1 MSLPAISAARFDGR
15 HSAPGP
21 LPRRVLM
28 TVDAVGGVWRYAMDL
43 AAAMRDC
50 GVETLIVG
58 LGPQPSAEQRREAN
72 SIGRLEWTAQPLDWM
87 VKDESE
93 LDRVPHLLSEL
104 ALRHSVDLLHF
115 NLPSQAARMTAELP
129 LVTMSHSCVAS
140 WFAAVRGSGLP
151 EAWAWQKRLNR
162 LGFDRADLVLAP
174 SRSHA
179 ATLTRTYGA
188 IHDLAV
194 VYNASRN
201 ACSVGA
207 KENFVFA
214 AGRWWDEG
222 KNGAVLDRA
231 AADIGWP
238 VVMAGAC
245 EGPNGQHLA
254 IMHAD
259 HEGELSHDRTMTLM
273 SKAAIVVSPSVYE
286 PFGLV
291 ALEAARAGAAL
302 VLADIET
309 YRELWEGVALFA
321 DPGDPA
327 AFAEAVNRLTEDERL
342 RADLGRRAQL
352 RSADFTVEAQRDAVL
367 AAYRRVMSGSDRL
380 TAAE

>member
-1 MSLPAISAARFDGR
+1 MSLPAVSAARFDGR
-15 HSAPGP
+15 RRAPGP

-43 AAAMRDC
+43 AAALRDC
-50 GVETLIVG
+50 GVEPLIVG
-58 LGPQPSAEQRREAN
+58 LGPQPSPEQRREAN
-72 SIGRLEWTAQPLDWM
+72 SIGRLEWPAQPLDWM
-87 VKDESE
+87 VEDESE
-93 LDRVPHLLSEL
+93 LDRVPHLLSDL
-104 ALRHSVDLLHF
+104 ALRHSVDLLHL
-115 NLPSQAARMTAELP
+115 NLPSHAARITAELP

-201 ACSVGA
+201 ACSVSA

-245 EGPNGQHLA
+245 EGPNGQRVA
-254 IMHAD
+254 IMHAV
-259 HEGELSHDRTMTLM
+259 HEGELSHDRTMRLM

-327 AFAEAVNRLTEDERL
+327 AFAEAVNRLTEDAKL

>member
-1 MSLPAISAARFDGR
+1 
-15 HSAPGP
+15 
-21 LPRRVLM
+21 M
-28 TVDAVGGVWRYAMDL
+28 TVDAVGGVWRYAVDL
-43 AAAMRDC
+43 AEAMRAS

-58 LGPQPSAEQRREAN
+58 LGPEPSAEQRREA
-72 SIGRLEWTAQPLDWM
+72 SRIGGFEWLTAPLDWM
-87 VKDESE
+87 AEDESE
-93 LDRVPHLLSEL
+93 LDRVPELLGEL
-104 ALRHSVDLLHF
+104 ALKHSIDLLHL
-115 NLPSQAARMTAELP
+115 NLPSQAAGIAAEIP
-129 LVTMSHSCVAS
+129 VVTFSHSCVAT
-140 WFAAVRGSGLP
+140 WFEAVRGCGLP
-151 EAWAWQKRLNR
+151 DAWRWQKRLNR

-179 ATLTRTYGA
+179 ASLTRSYGP

-194 VYNASRN
+194 VYNASRD
-201 ACSVGA
+201 ACSVTA
-207 KENFVFA
+207 KENFVLA

-231 AADIGWP
+231 AADISWP

-245 EGPNGQHLA
+245 EGPNGQRLT

-259 HEGELSHDRTMTLM
+259 HKGELSHDRAMSLM
-273 SKAAIVVSPSVYE
+273 SKAAIVVSPSLYE

-309 YRELWEGVALFA
+309 YRELWDGAALFA
-321 DPGDPA
+321 DPGDPQ
-327 AFAEAVNRLTEDERL
+327 AFAQAVNRLARDAEL
-342 RADLGRRAQL
+342 RKDLGRRAQM
-352 RSADFTVEAQRDAVL
+352 RSADFSLKTQRDAMF
-367 AAYRRVMSGSDRL
+367 AAYRRVTRGSNRL

>member
-1 MSLPAISAARFDGR
+1 MSLPAVSAARFDGR
-15 HSAPGP
+15 RRAPGP

-50 GVETLIVG
+50 GVEPLIVG
-58 LGPQPSAEQRREAN
+58 LGPQPSPEQRREAN
-72 SIGRLEWTAQPLDWM
+72 SIGRLEWPAQPLDWM
-87 VKDESE
+87 VEDESE

-104 ALRHSVDLLHF
+104 ALRHSVDLLHL
-115 NLPSQAARMTAELP
+115 NLPSQAARITAELP

-188 IHDLAV
+188 IPDLAV

-201 ACSVGA
+201 ACSVGT

-245 EGPNGQHLA
+245 EGPNGQRLA
-254 IMHAD
+254 IMYAD
-259 HEGELSHDRTMTLM
+259 HEGELSHDRTMRLM

-327 AFAEAVNRLTEDERL
+327 AFAEAANRLTEDAKL

>member
-1 MSLPAISAARFDGR
+1 MSLPAVSAARFDGR
-15 HSAPGP
+15 RRAPGP

-50 GVETLIVG
+50 GVEPLIVG
-58 LGPQPSAEQRREAN
+58 LGPQPSPEQRREAN

-87 VKDESE
+87 VEDESE
-93 LDRVPHLLSEL
+93 LDRVPHLLSDL
-104 ALRHSVDLLHF
+104 ALRHSVDLLHL
-115 NLPSQAARMTAELP
+115 NLPSQATRITAELP

-151 EAWAWQKRLNR
+151 EGWAWQKRLNR

-188 IHDLAV
+188 ITDLAV

-201 ACSVGA
+201 ACSVGP

-245 EGPNGQHLA
+245 EGPNGQRVA
-254 IMHAD
+254 IMHAV
-259 HEGELSHDRTMTLM
+259 HEGELSHDRTMRLM

-327 AFAEAVNRLTEDERL
+327 AFAEAVNRLTEDAKL

>member
-1 MSLPAISAARFDGR
+1 MSLPAVSAARFDGR
-15 HSAPGP
+15 RRAPGP

-50 GVETLIVG
+50 GVEPLIVG
-58 LGPQPSAEQRREAN
+58 LGPQPSPEQRREAN

-87 VKDESE
+87 VEDESE

-104 ALRHSVDLLHF
+104 ALRHSVDLLHL
-115 NLPSQAARMTAELP
+115 NLPSQAARIAAELP

-151 EAWAWQKRLNR
+151 EAWAWQTRLNR

-188 IHDLAV
+188 IPDLAV
-194 VYNASRN
+194 VYNASRI
-201 ACSVGA
+201 ACSVGT

-245 EGPNGQHLA
+245 EGPNGQRLA

-259 HEGELSHDRTMTLM
+259 HEGELSHDRTMRLM
-273 SKAAIVVSPSVYE
+273 SRAGIVVSPSVYE

-309 YRELWEGVALFA
+309 YRELWEGAAVFA

-327 AFAEAVNRLTEDERL
+327 AFAEAVNRLTEDAKL

>member
-1 MSLPAISAARFDGR
+1 MSLPAVSAAGFDDR
-15 HSAPGP
+15 HDVSGP

-28 TVDAVGGVWRYAMDL
+28 TVDVVGGVWRYAMDL
-43 AAAMRDC
+43 AAAMRDS

-58 LGPQPSAEQRREAN
+58 LGPQPSPEQRREAK
-72 SIGRLEWTAQPLDWM
+72 SIGRLEWLSAPLDWM
-87 VKDESE
+87 VEDESE
-93 LDRVPHLLSEL
+93 LDRVPQLLSEL
-104 ALRHSVDLLHF
+104 ALRHSVDLLHL
-115 NLPSQAARMTAELP
+115 NLPSQAARITAEVP
-129 LVTMSHSCVAS
+129 VVTVSHSCVAT

-151 EAWAWQKRLNR
+151 EAWRWQKRLNR

-179 ATLTRTYGA
+179 AALTRTYGE

-201 ACSVGA
+201 ACFVSA
-207 KENFVFA
+207 RENFVFA

-231 AADIGWP
+231 AADIDWP

-273 SKAAIVVSPSVYE
+273 SRAAIVVSPSVYE

-309 YRELWEGVALFA
+309 YRELWECAALFA

-327 AFAEAVNRLTEDERL
+327 AFAEAVNRLTEDAKL
-342 RADLGRRAQL
+342 RADLGRRARL

>member
-1 MSLPAISAARFDGR
+1 MSLPAVSAARFDGR
-15 HSAPGP
+15 RRAPGP

-50 GVETLIVG
+50 GVEPLIVG
-58 LGPQPSAEQRREAN
+58 LGPQPSPEQRREAK
-72 SIGRLEWTAQPLDWM
+72 SIGRLEWLSAPLDWM
-87 VKDESE
+87 VEDESE

-104 ALRHSVDLLHF
+104 ALRHSVDLLHL
-115 NLPSQAARMTAELP
+115 NLPSQAARITAELP

-179 ATLTRTYGA
+179 ATLTRTYGP
-188 IHDLAV
+188 IPDLAV

-201 ACSVGA
+201 ACSVST

-245 EGPNGQHLA
+245 EGPNGQRLA

-259 HEGELSHDRTMTLM
+259 HEGELSHDRTMRLM
-273 SKAAIVVSPSVYE
+273 SRAGIVVSPSVYE

-327 AFAEAVNRLTEDERL
+327 AFAEAVNRLTEDEGL

-352 RSADFTVEAQRDAVL
+352 RSGDFTVEAQRDAVL

>member
-1 MSLPAISAARFDGR
+1 MSLPAVSAARFDGR
-15 HSAPGP
+15 RRAPGP

-50 GVETLIVG
+50 GVEPLIVG
-58 LGPQPSAEQRREAN
+58 LGPQPSPEQRREAN
-72 SIGRLEWTAQPLDWM
+72 SIGRLEWPAQPLDWM
-87 VKDESE
+87 VEDESE

-104 ALRHSVDLLHF
+104 ALRHSVDLLHL
-115 NLPSQAARMTAELP
+115 NLPSQAARITAELP

-188 IHDLAV
+188 IPDLAV

-201 ACSVGA
+201 ACSVGT

-245 EGPNGQHLA
+245 EGPNGHRLA

-259 HEGELSHDRTMTLM
+259 HEGELSHDRTMRLM
-273 SKAAIVVSPSVYE
+273 SRAAIVVSPSVYE

>member
-1 MSLPAISAARFDGR
+1 MSLPAVSAARFDGR
-15 HSAPGP
+15 RRAPGP

-43 AAAMRDC
+43 AAALRDC
-50 GVETLIVG
+50 GVEPLIVG
-58 LGPQPSAEQRREAN
+58 LGPQPSPEQRREAN

-87 VKDESE
+87 VEDESE
-93 LDRVPHLLSEL
+93 LDRVPHLLSDL
-104 ALRHSVDLLHF
+104 ALRHSVDLLHL
-115 NLPSQAARMTAELP
+115 NLPSQAARITAELP

-151 EAWAWQKRLNR
+151 EGWAWQKRLNR

-188 IHDLAV
+188 ITDLAV

-201 ACSVGA
+201 ACSVGT

-231 AADIGWP
+231 AAYIGWP

-245 EGPNGQHLA
+245 EGPNGQRVA
-254 IMHAD
+254 IMHAV
-259 HEGELSHDRTMTLM
+259 HEGELSHDRTMRLM

-327 AFAEAVNRLTEDERL
+327 AFAEAVNRLTEDAKL